1 MINSGRY
8 WSAALLL
15 VLILSACNLS
25 SDLPGGLNTPPGDV
39 ETEELTTLVPITED
53 SQPDEIVP
61 TPLPGI
67 TLSPNTSANRAP
79 SRTPFG
85 LQITSAAPTPNVVT
99 TVLPTAPTGESAV
112 ITSPAQGAS
121 VAPGTIQISGFVYN
135 LPEDRFTLSII
146 EPDGS
151 PLNSQNITLRNP
163 NQVAEVPWSA
173 AVQIT
178 RYTGPAQ
185 IRIIAR
191 TREGGE
197 MPLAAVDIV
206 IGQGGGSGSPAAT
219 LAPARPASSPTGS
232 IDSPRSGETV
242 SGDPITVSGT
252 AGGFPG
258 GTFNLELL
266 ASDGNVLASI
276 PITLSGSDTAAVP
289 WSAPINTS
297 GYRGTATLRAV
308 VTVNGSPITLAS
320 ANVTLE

>member
-1 MINSGRY
+1 MIKLARKWSG
-8 WSAALLL
+8 LLL
-15 VLILSACNLS
+15 LTLMLSACNLS
-25 SDLPGGLNTPPGDV
+25 SDVPGGLNTPRGDL
-39 ETEELTTLVPITED
+39 ETEELTTLVPITEEA
-53 SQPDEIVP
+53 QAGEVTP
-61 TPLPGI
+61 TGLPGI

-79 SRTPFG
+79 TRTPFG
-85 LQITSAAPTPNVVT
+85 LLSTSAAPTPNAVT
-99 TVLPTAPTGESAV
+99 TALPTAPTGETAV
-112 ITSPAQGAS
+112 ISSPAQGAS

-135 LPEDRFTLSII
+135 LPEDRFTLTIVQ
-146 EPDGS
+146 PDDS

-163 NQVAEVPWSA
+163 NQVSEVPWSA

-206 IGQGGGSGSPAAT
+206 IGQEGASGSPAAT
-219 LAPARPASSPTGS
+219 SAPARPANSPTGS
-232 IDSPRSGETV
+232 IDSPRSGEIV
-242 SGDPITVSGT
+242 AGDPIMVTGT

-289 WSAPINTS
+289 WSAPINTGS
-297 GYRGTATLRAV
+297 YRGTATIRAV
-308 VTVNGSPITLAS
+308 VTVNGSPVTLAS
-320 ANVTLE
+320 ANVTLG